1 MNTIT
6 NWISENKIAALM
18 MAAFLLC
25 TGGACWF
32 AFLAW
37 DGYQSAS
44 QAYAESVA
52 KLTKLNQQNP
62 FPSQANLVKFQS
74 NLDREQSEVD
84 NLAKPL
90 QAFRIP
96 AFHDLEN
103 AKPLDRPQ
111 LFQDG
116 LRAQVTMVKTS
127 AASKGVTLP
136 PGFYLG
142 MEEYENRLPSPDEVM
157 TLAKQLTVLDW
168 IADKL
173 TSRGGLILSE
183 FTRTLPTPPS
193 KTAET
198 GKKPTSQSDTPSR
211 NVYETIGGI
220 RMSFRCDQS
229 SLRDFINS
237 ISSAPFFLVIE
248 NMQLQ
253 NSVAEPP
260 RREGSSQIT
269 QSSGEEQTQ
278 TGVQRLPII
287 VGREQINVS
296 MKVRFL
302 EFNGAQAPKKATG
315 TPK

>member
-1 MNTIT
+1 MNSIT
-6 NWISENKIAALM
+6 TWISENKLAASFA
-18 MAAFLLC
+18 AAFLLC

-37 DGYQSAS
+37 DGYQSAF

-62 FPSQANLVKFQS
+62 FPSQANLVKFQA
-74 NLDREQSEVD
+74 NLDREHSEVD
-84 NLAKPL
+84 SLAKKL
-90 QAFRIP
+90 QEDFRIP
-96 AFHDLEN
+96 PFHDLGN
-103 AKPLDRPQ
+103 TKPQDL
-111 LFQDG
+111 QDG
-116 LRAQVTMVKTS
+116 LRTQVTMVKTS

-142 MEEYENRLPSPDEVM
+142 MEEYENRLPSPGEVM

-168 IADKL
+168 IAGKL
-173 TSRGGLILSE
+173 TSRDGLILSE
-183 FTRTLPTPPS
+183 FTRTLPSPAS

-198 GKKPTSQSDTPSR
+198 GKKPTVPADAPSR

-229 SLRDFINS
+229 ALRELINS
-237 ISSAPFFLVIE
+237 ISSAPYFLVIE
-248 NMQLQ
+248 TLQLQ

-260 RREGSSQIT
+260 RREASPQIAP
-269 QSSGEEQTQ
+269 SSGDEQ

-302 EFNGAQAPKKATG
+302 EFNGAQAPQKATG

>member
-6 NWISENKIAALM
+6 TWISENKLPASFA
-18 MAAFLLC
+18 AAFLLC

-37 DGYQSAS
+37 EGYQSAS
-44 QAYAESVA
+44 QAYAGSVA

-62 FPSQANLVKFQS
+62 FPSQANLVKFQA

-84 NLAKPL
+84 NLAKSL

-96 AFHDLEN
+96 PFHDLDN
-103 AKPLDRPQ
+103 AKPQDRPQ
-111 LFQDG
+111 LLQDG
-116 LRAQVTMVKTS
+116 LRTQVTMVKTS

-168 IADKL
+168 IAGKL
-173 TSRGGLILSE
+173 TSRDGLILSE
-183 FTRTLPTPPS
+183 FTRTLPSPAS
-193 KTAET
+193 KTADT
-198 GKKPTSQSDTPSR
+198 GKKPTAPADAPSR
-211 NVYETIGGI
+211 NVYESIGGI

-229 SLRDFINS
+229 ALRELINS
-237 ISSAPFFLVIE
+237 ISSAPYFLVIE
-248 NMQLQ
+248 TLQLQ

-260 RREGSSQIT
+260 RREASSQIAP
-269 QSSGEEQTQ
+269 SSGEEQ

-302 EFNGAQAPKKATG
+302 EFNGAQAPQKATV

>member
-1 MNTIT
+1 MNSIT
-6 NWISENKIAALM
+6 TWISENKLPASFA
-18 MAAFLLC
+18 AAFLLC

-62 FPSQANLVKFQS
+62 FPSQANLVKFQA

-84 NLAKPL
+84 NLAKSL

-96 AFHDLEN
+96 PFRDLDN
-103 AKPLDRPQ
+103 AKPQDRPK

-116 LRAQVTMVKTS
+116 LRSQVTAIKD
-127 AASKGVTLP
+127 SKGVTLP

-142 MEEYENRLPSPDEVM
+142 MEEYENRLPSPNEVM
-157 TLAKQLTVLDW
+157 ALAKQLTVLDW
-168 IADKL
+168 IVGKL
-173 TSRGGLILSE
+173 TSQDGLILSE
-183 FTRTLPTPPS
+183 FTRSAPAQAP

-198 GKKPTSQSDTPSR
+198 GKKPTAPADPPSR

-220 RMSFRCDQS
+220 RMSFRCDKSALQE
-229 SLRDFINS
+229 LINS
-237 ISSAPFFLVIE
+237 ISTAPYFLVIE
-248 NMQLQ
+248 TLQLQ

-260 RREGSSQIT
+260 RREASSQIAP
-269 QSSGEEQTQ
+269 SSGEEQT
-278 TGVQRLPII
+278 GAQRLPII

-302 EFNGAQAPKKATG
+302 EFNGAQAPQKATG